1 MLVVEDEEEIRTYLK
16 QELSD
21 EYKVAICCNGK
32 EAYDYILKEMPDL
45 VISDIMMPE
54 MDGLELCHKL
64 KQNTNINHIP
74 IVLLTAKSRVE
85 DTLEGMD
92 TGADA
97 YIVKPFNT
105 EYLKSTIANLITN
118 RRLLRNKFSGAQ
130 QQQDK

>member
-1 MLVVEDEEEIRTYLK
+1 
-16 QELSD
+16 
-21 EYKVAICCNGK
+21 
-32 EAYDYILKEMPDL
+32 
-45 VISDIMMPE
+45 
-54 MDGLELCHKL
+54 MDGLALCHKL

-74 IVLLTAKSRVE
+74 IVLLTAKSRAE

-105 EYLKSTIANLITN
+105 DLLKSTIANLITN

-130 QQQDK
+130 QQQDKIEKI